1 MVQSIARENS
11 ILLNARASLCPKGSS
26 FIFSDRIFHSSRGYT
41 KRQVSRPK
49 VIINFSPKDSRYFAG
64 TISLPFSSIVCS
76 YCPKNIKSPLYY
88 ILHFTPFYSTKY
100 SILHFFKKPSFF
112 LKIILFFL
120 NKL

>member
-64 TISLPFSSIVCS
+64 TINLPFSSIVCS
-76 YCPKNIKSPLYY
+76 YCPKNIKSPLYLSLIQISEPTRLGMISY
-88 ILHFTPFYSTKY
+88 AVFCL
-100 SILHFFKKPSFF
+100 KK
-112 LKIILFFL
+112 KKHKKKK
-120 NKL
+120 N